1 METVVRLRHVTM
13 VYPGAGGTLALN
25 DVNLDIERGEVT
37 LLMGPSGS
45 GKTSLVSVIG
55 GLLTPT
61 SGEVWIADTE
71 ISTLDEWRRPA
82 VRRQHIG
89 FVFQTYNVMNALTAE
104 DNVRL
109 GLEIKGVHAGEARE
123 TARNLLAMMGLA
135 DKCDSLPAELSGGE
149 LQRVAIARA
158 VAGNP
163 DIVLAD
169 EPTAALD
176 SASGQIVMDKLS
188 ALAQQGKAVVVV
200 THDSRILEYAHRII
214 RIADGRILGDSRVSP
229 AVAALGSGDPALSEP
244 PARTP
249 ARLTEP
255 VVTIETVGL
264 EAPLSRPDVV
274 TPITPRA
281 IERQRRR
288 SPVRWL
294 GAVAA
299 LALLGVGI
307 QMFVLRPSTAAPAS
321 PAAANALAVPRPRPS
336 VISGAGRVE
345 PASEAVKIGAP
356 IPGRLTEVLVTEGQ
370 HLKAGDLIAVL
381 ENADVSAR
389 VAQAEATVR
398 MRQAELSRLDNGA
411 SAPERLTASAAVLE
425 AQTLLDNARA
435 DLSERDVLLRSGDI
449 SRAEYQRFE
458 RQVSLAQ
465 VRFAR
470 AQADAATVESVAR
483 ADDRARAVAAL
494 DAAQA
499 QLVEARALMGKTMI
513 RAPFDGVVLTR
524 HRRVGELVGA
534 AGEPVV
540 SFGDLS
546 RLVVRVDVD
555 EADVA
560 SIRVGD
566 KAYVTAQAF
575 GNRRFSGA
583 VTHIGGQLG
592 RKNIETGDPAEKTDT
607 RILETLVALDANP
620 ELPVGLRVDAFI
632 ATSPDP
638 AAPAAR

>member
-1 METVVRLRHVTM
+1 M
-13 VYPGAGGTLALN
+13 VYPGGGGTIALN
-25 DVNLDIERGEVT
+25 DVSLDIRRGEVT

-45 GKTSLVSVIG
+45 GKTSLVSIIG

-71 ISTLDEWRRPA
+71 ISTLDEWRKPM

-89 FVFQTYNVMNALTAE
+89 FVFQTYNVMHALTAE

-109 GLEIKGVHAGEARE
+109 GLEIKGVHAAEARE
-123 TARNLLAMMGLA
+123 ASRALLEMMGLG
-135 DKCDSLPAELSGGE
+135 DKCDSLPSELSGGE

-188 ALAQQGKAVVVV
+188 ALARQDKAVVVV
-200 THDSRILEYAHRII
+200 THDSRILEYAHRVI
-214 RIADGRILGDSRVSP
+214 RIADGRILSDSRAP
-229 AVAALGSGDPALSEP
+229 GPVAAIGAGDTVVESLS
-244 PARTP
+244 RTP
-249 ARLTEP
+249 ARLSEP
-255 VVTIETVGL
+255 VVTIDAVNV
-264 EAPLSRPDVV
+264 AADQSHSDHV
-274 TPITPRA
+274 TPITPRPIA
-281 IERQRRR
+281 RPRRR
-288 SPVRWL
+288 SSWRWI
-294 GAVAA
+294 GGVAVLA
-299 LALLGVGI
+299 LAGVGV
-307 QMFVLRPSTAAPAS
+307 QMFVLRPSTAATQAVAS
-321 PAAANALAVPRPRPS
+321 STALTSPRLKPS
-336 VISGAGRVE
+336 MVSGAGRVE
-345 PASEAVKIGAP
+345 PASEAVRIGAP
-356 IPGRLTEVLVTEGQ
+356 VPGRLIQVAVTEGQ
-370 HLKAGDLIAVL
+370 HLKAGELIAVL

-389 VAQAEATVR
+389 VAQADATIR
-398 MRQAELSRLDNGA
+398 MRQAELDRLDNGA
-411 SAPERLTASAAVLE
+411 SQSERLTASAAVLE
-425 AQTLLDNARA
+425 AKTLLDNATA
-435 DLSERDVLLRSGDI
+435 DLAEREVLLRSGDI

-470 AQADAATVESVAR
+470 AQADAASVASFAR

-494 DAAQA
+494 EAAQA
-499 QLVEARALMGKTMI
+499 QLAEASALMSKTMI

-524 HRRVGELVGA
+524 HRRAGELVGA
-534 AGEPVV
+534 AGDPVV
-540 SFGDLS
+540 SFGDMS

-575 GNRRFSGA
+575 GATRFSGT

-592 RKNIETGDPAEKTDT
+592 RKNIATGDPSEKTDT
-607 RILETLVALDANP
+607 RVLETLVALDAHP
-620 ELPVGLRVDAFI
+620 DLPVGLRVDAFI
-632 ATSPDP
+632 STLPDTT
-638 AAPAAR
+638 ASTAR